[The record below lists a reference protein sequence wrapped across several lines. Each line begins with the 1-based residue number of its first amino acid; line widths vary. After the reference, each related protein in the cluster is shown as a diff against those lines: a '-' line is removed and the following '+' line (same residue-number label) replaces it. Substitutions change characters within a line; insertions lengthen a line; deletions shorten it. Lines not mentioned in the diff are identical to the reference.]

1 MGFSGAFVSLHLYSD
16 MSQYLMAPI
25 GLASFFEN
33 DNVARTNRET
43 RCRTVQL
50 KRST

>member
-1 MGFSGAFVSLHLYSD
+1 MK
-16 MSQYLMAPI
+16 YLMAPI

-43 RCRTVQL
+43 RCRNVQL
-50 KRST
+50 NRAT